1 MSDELFRNKYRI
13 PSVRA
18 TWHDYNGG
26 MYFITICTKD
36 REHYFGE
43 IVDGEMRLTAV
54 GAYVQQCIGEIPEH
68 NVYAYVPLFVV
79 MPNHV
84 HMVVVIDDNFRK
96 MPNNPT
102 ICCIDVPNAPTICR
116 DAPWHV
122 STTGENQWRKSIDG
136 KNTVMQDI
144 ANQQGKLSAMIG
156 GFKQSVTRYAKD
168 NILPFAWQPRFHD
181 HIIRDTDE
189 MNRIA
194 KYIENNVA
202 KWETDKFYNQ

>member
-79 MPNHV
+79 MPNHI
-84 HMVVVIDDNFRK
+84 HMVVIIDDNL
-96 MPNNPT
+96 NNT
-102 ICCIDVPNAPTICR
+102 AICR
-116 DAPWHV
+116 YYIIY
-122 STTGENQWRKSIDG
+122 QI
-136 KNTVMQDI
+136 
-144 ANQQGKLSAMIG
+144 
-156 GFKQSVTRYAKD
+156 FF
-168 NILPFAWQPRFHD
+168 NIFFNIFIYNMLYSRF
-181 HIIRDTDE
+181 
-189 MNRIA
+189 
-194 KYIENNVA
+194 
-202 KWETDKFYNQ
+202 F